1 MAISWVREGGKWAAV
16 AGGLV
21 LTLLKTRRLKK
32 RAGGETPKP
41 ELGPQLVWSGPETS
55 AERDT
60 RRVYEDLFTSAKR
73 SLWVLSYAY
82 RDGPHVFGELAK
94 HLDAT
99 PGLEVTLVLNI
110 ERWQREKKH
119 RIKKVVARFADRF
132 WKKEWPGQNRPLVY
146 YDRRS
151 VNKQL
156 PSKLHAKVVVAD
168 EEHVFVTSA
177 NLTRRAWDDNVEL
190 GILVRD
196 ADLAGSVIAHV
207 QGLIDARVLW
217 KLPRET
223 GPAAS

>member
-1 MAISWVREGGKWAAV
+1 MAIRWVREGGKWAAV
-16 AGGLV
+16 AGGLL
-21 LTLLKTRRLKK
+21 LTLLKTRRPKK

-60 RRVYEDLFTSAKR
+60 RRVYEELFTSAKR
-73 SLWVLSYAY
+73 SLWVLSYTY
-82 RDGPHVFGELAK
+82 RDGPDVFGKLAK

-99 PGLEVTLVLNI
+99 PGLEVTLILNI

-119 RIKKVVARFADRF
+119 KIKKVVARFADRF

-156 PSKLHAKVVVAD
+156 VGKLHAKVVVAD
-168 EEHVFVTSA
+168 EEHVFITSA

-223 GPAAS
+223 GPSAG

>member
-1 MAISWVREGGKWAAV
+1 MERLQSLSLDFNSF
-16 AGGLV
+16 GLD
-21 LTLLKTRRLKK
+21 RK
-32 RAGGETPKP
+32 RALSRTRVVSTRTCSPP
-41 ELGPQLVWSGPETS
+41 RNDLSGCSGYT
-55 AERDT
+55 
-60 RRVYEDLFTSAKR
+60 
-73 SLWVLSYAY
+73 Y

-132 WKKEWPGQNRPLVY
+132 WKREWPGQNRPLVY

-151 VNKQL
+151 VNTQL
-156 PSKLHAKVVVAD
+156 PGKLHAKVVVAD

>member
-1 MAISWVREGGKWAAV
+1 MVWTGNEHGAGHTSCLRGPVYLRDTISLGAQ
-16 AGGLV
+16 L
-21 LTLLKTRRLKK
+21 RLSRWSSRLW
-32 RAGGETPKP
+32 RAGEAPGCNT
-41 ELGPQLVWSGPETS
+41 
-55 AERDT
+55 
-60 RRVYEDLFTSAKR
+60 
-73 SLWVLSYAY
+73 WVGSYAY
-82 RDGPHVFGELAK
+82 SEHRALAK
-94 HLDAT
+94 GKEA
-99 PGLEVTLVLNI
+99 
-110 ERWQREKKH
+110 Q
-119 RIKKVVARFADRF
+119 IKTVVARFADRF

-156 PSKLHAKVVVAD
+156 LGKLHAKVVVAD
-168 EEHVFVTSA
+168 EEHVFITSA